1 MHETQVTIMKAI
13 QEKPTITNSELQ
25 ELTGLSNHSAVD
37 YHIKNLIISGH
48 IQRLNGF
55 KILKR
60 I

>member
-1 MHETQVTIMKAI
+1 MHETQIKIMKAI
-13 QEKPTITNSELQ
+13 QKNPEITMREIQQKVGVS
-25 ELTGLSNHSAVD
+25 SHSTVD

-48 IQRLNGF
+48 IQRLAGY